1 MFRRKLMFKLFRKKE
16 IDYKIYS
23 PVNGKQI
30 ALENVKDKVFASKMM
45 GDGVA
50 FQNIDALVVAPCD
63 GEIVMVPDSKHAV
76 GIKTDCGIELLLHI
90 GLDTVK
96 LKGEGFEVFVKVG
109 DKVSKGDALM
119 KVDLNFM
126 KSNGID
132 LTTPMIITD
141 AENKK
146 INIKGN
152 DSVRKGESIVIEV
165 EK

>member
-1 MFRRKLMFKLFRKKE
+1 MFKLFKKKE

-30 ALENVKDKVFASKMM
+30 ALDEVNDKVFASKMM

-50 FQNIDALVVAPCD
+50 FQNIEALIVAPCD

-76 GIKTDCGIELLLHI
+76 GIKADCGIELLLHI

-96 LKGEGFEVFVKVG
+96 LKGEGFQVLVKVG
-109 DKVSKGDALM
+109 DKVSKGDSLI
-119 KVDLNFM
+119 KVDVDFM
-126 KSNGID
+126 NSKGID

-141 AENKK
+141 ACDKE
-146 INIKGN
+146 ITVIGN

>member
-1 MFRRKLMFKLFRKKE
+1 MFKLFRKKE
-16 IDYKIYS
+16 IDYNIYS

-30 ALENVKDKVFASKMM
+30 ALEEVNDKVFASKMM
-45 GDGVA
+45 GEGVA
-50 FQNIDALVVAPCD
+50 FQNIDAVVIAPCD

-76 GIKTDCGIELLLHI
+76 GIKAECGIELLLHI

-109 DKVSKGDALM
+109 DRISKGDSLV
-119 KVDLNFM
+119 KVDLEFM
-126 KSNGID
+126 NSKGID

-141 AENKK
+141 ADDKGVTV
-146 INIKGN
+146 IGN